1 MVQRHYWWP
10 RLCHFIYEYVAGC
23 ATCQQNKVNTHPTQ
37 LPVQPIKST
46 AMKPF
51 QMITQ
56 DFISG
61 LPKTARGYDRVMV
74 VVDHGLTKGVIFI
87 PCSKELTALEAAE
100 LHLDHTVK
108 RFGLPEIIIS
118 DRDPLFVSKTYRSL
132 MKLCEIKQRV
142 STAYH
147 PQTDGETERVNRELE
162 TYLRVF
168 CKRIPEDWDKHLP
181 MAEFAYNGRPHSVTK
196 QTPFY
201 LMYGSEPT
209 GFPTAFPKT
218 NVPAVE
224 ERITKLLKA
233 RDDARAAH
241 ELARQVQIKRSKKNS
256 PPFNKGDLVW
266 LDARN
271 LNRGYQFQKMASL
284 REGPFKITEILGPVT
299 YKLQLPVQWKIHNVI
314 HGNRLTPY
322 RETDVHGKNF
332 PEPPPDLINGEEEYE
347 VDSIKNHRKRGRS
360 YQYLVVWKGYSD
372 ETWEP
377 ESNLKNASEILQSYK
392 RRKHLQ

>member
-10 RLCHFIYEYVAGC
+10 RLRHFVYEYVAGC

-37 LPVQPIKST
+37 PPVQPIKST
-46 AMKPF
+46 ATKPF

-74 VVDHGLTKGVIFI
+74 VVDHGLMKGVIFI

-132 MKLCEIKQRV
+132 MKLCDIKQRV

-162 TYLRVF
+162 TYLRIF
-168 CKRIPEDWDKHLP
+168 CKRIPEGWDKHLP

-209 GFPTAFPKT
+209 GFPMAFPKT

-224 ERITKLLKA
+224 ERVAKLLKA

-284 REGPFKITEILGPVT
+284 REGPFKITEVLGPVT
-299 YKLQLPVQWKIHNVI
+299 YKLQLPIQWKIHNVI

-347 VDSIKNHRKRGRS
+347 VDLIKDHRKRGRS

-377 ESNLKNASEILQSYK
+377 ESNLKNASEVLQSYK
-392 RRKHLQ
+392 RRKRLQ

>member
-1 MVQRHYWWP
+1 
-10 RLCHFIYEYVAGC
+10 
-23 ATCQQNKVNTHPTQ
+23 
-37 LPVQPIKST
+37 
-46 AMKPF
+46 
-51 QMITQ
+51 
-56 DFISG
+56 
-61 LPKTARGYDRVMV
+61 
-74 VVDHGLTKGVIFI
+74 
-87 PCSKELTALEAAE
+87 
-100 LHLDHTVK
+100 
-108 RFGLPEIIIS
+108 
-118 DRDPLFVSKTYRSL
+118 
-132 MKLCEIKQRV
+132 
-142 STAYH
+142 
-147 PQTDGETERVNRELE
+147 
-162 TYLRVF
+162 
-168 CKRIPEDWDKHLP
+168 

-224 ERITKLLKA
+224 ERVAKLLKA

-256 PPFNKGDLVW
+256 PPFSKGDLVW
-266 LDARN
+266 LDACN

-284 REGPFKITEILGPVT
+284 REGPFKITEVLGPVT
-299 YKLQLPVQWKIHNVI
+299 YKLQLPIQWKVHNVI

-332 PEPPPDLINGEEEYE
+332 PEPPPDLINREEEYE
-347 VDSIKNHRKRGRS
+347 VDSIKDHRKRGRS

-377 ESNLKNASEILQSYK
+377 EINLKNASEILQSYK
-392 RRKHLQ
+392 RRKRLQ